1 MEWIKVEDK
10 LPETGKTVLATV
22 KYGPSKDGISSYHM
36 VTARYYSEK
45 DGSAFWMES
54 EADEY
59 EVGPVIAWMELP
71 EPYIDEP
78 GEFERKYDCWYLK
91 GTVV

>member
-10 LPETGKTVLATV
+10 LPEIGKTVLATV
-22 KYGPSKDGISSYHM
+22 KYGPSTNGDSSYHM
-36 VTARYYSEK
+36 VTARCFQYK
-45 DGSAFWMES
+45 DDKPFWMES
-54 EADEY
+54 AADEY

-78 GEFERKYDCWYLK
+78 GEFERKYDLWYLK

>member
-1 MEWIKVEDK
+1 MEWIKIEDK
-10 LPETGKTVLATV
+10 LPEIGKTVLATV
-22 KYGPSKDGISSYHM
+22 KYGPSTNGVSSYHM
-36 VTARYYSEK
+36 VTARCFQYNDDK
-45 DGSAFWMES
+45 PFWMES

-78 GEFERKYDCWYLK
+78 GEFERKYDCWRLK
-91 GTVV
+91 GTIV